1 MAEAC
6 SLEREHMG
14 RTRTVANSA
23 APRRIAKRTAG
34 APLPDERLKSVLELA
49 ADFYWEQDERYR
61 FTLYRPC
68 GEPDPALAELVG
80 RTSWEVFAAPAD
92 DGWASFLATLEQR
105 AVYRDALFRLGERAG
120 DARYFRF
127 SGQPVFD
134 ARRRFKGYR
143 GIARDVTARIRAER
157 LAELGRRITQL
168 LAEADDVAAGLTAV
182 IRAMCEEQVWTAGN
196 FWSVDPQRDTLWH
209 EAGWNIHGEG
219 LRSVLSPGDRLPVWL
234 SHGPVWIG
242 DVVRDPRTSRLE
254 RVEAEGWNTG
264 LVIPVRAGD
273 ATVGVLD
280 FYAPHVAAPEPTF
293 LKMLRGASAEVG
305 RFYQRALA
313 IERLRESEERFS
325 STMELAAIGI
335 AHVDEGGR
343 FQYVNP
349 QLCKMLGYTEQEL
362 LSLTVK
368 EISHPGDANV
378 TDELRDRLRGG
389 AIQSFKIEKRYLRKD
404 GTPIWVGLT
413 IACKRDRAGRCLYDI
428 SIVEDISSRK
438 GAEERIQYL
447 ATHDGL
453 TGLPNR
459 VMFQQLLGLS
469 IETARRYG
477 RRLAVL
483 FIDLDRFKVIN
494 DTLGHEAGDVLLREI
509 GARLGEVLR
518 ASDVVARLGGDEFVV
533 LLQEINDPAQAA
545 SVARNILNVVM
556 KPVVILGQECRV
568 TASIGVCLHPDDG
581 QDDQSIMKHADM
593 AMYLA
598 KEEGK
603 NNFQF
608 FTSRMKPHSIER
620 LTLETNLRRALELEE
635 FSLHYQAKVNFR
647 SGAITGVEA
656 LLRWHNPEL
665 GSVAPARFIPLAEE
679 TGLIVPIGKWVL
691 RTACAQSVAWQKQGL
706 PAVRMSVNLS
716 MRQMNDEGLV
726 REIESVL
733 AETGLK
739 PDLLELEVTESTIM
753 HNAERAARVLTAI
766 KQLGVRLAIDD
777 FGTGYSSLAHL
788 KRFPIDTLKVDR
800 SFIREVPNDAEDR
813 AIAEAIIAMG
823 KTLSLTVVA
832 EGVETPEQQAF
843 LRERLCDEMQG
854 YYFSTPVA
862 AQDFAEL
869 LRSHSPQPLR

>member
-1 MAEAC
+1 
-6 SLEREHMG
+6 MG
-14 RTRTVANSA
+14 RSKTVARTA
-23 APRRIAKRTAG
+23 APQRVPKAG
-34 APLPDERLKSVLELA
+34 LSSRLAEERFQAVVELA
-49 ADFYWEQDERYR
+49 ADFYWEQDEDYR
-61 FTLYRPC
+61 FTVYRPS
-68 GEPDPALAELVG
+68 GEPDPALDGLVG
-80 RTSWEVFAAPAD
+80 RTSWEFFAAPAEIE
-92 DGWASFLATLEQR
+92 GWAPFMATLEQR
-105 AVYRDALFRLGERAG
+105 VAFRDELHCLESQAGARHFRL
-120 DARYFRF
+120 

-134 ARRRFKGYR
+134 QRDRFKGYR
-143 GIARDVTARIRAER
+143 GIARDVSAEVRTER
-157 LAELGRRITQL
+157 LARLEHTIAHT
-168 LAEADDVAAGLTAV
+168 LAEADDATTGLRDV
-182 IRAMCEEQVWTAGN
+182 IRAMCESQRWSAGN
-196 FWSVDPQRDTLWH
+196 FWSVDAQRDTLWH
-209 EAGWNIHGEG
+209 EAGWNAAGDDR
-219 LRSVLSPGDRLPVWL
+219 RSVLSAGDRLPHWL
-234 SHGPVWIG
+234 QHGPVWIG

-254 RVEAEGWNTG
+254 RAETNGWHTG
-264 LVIPVRAGD
+264 LVIPVKAGG
-273 ATVGVLD
+273 ATIGVLD
-280 FYAPHVAAPEPTF
+280 FYAPHVAAPEPQF
-293 LKMLRGASAEVG
+293 LRILRSASGEVG
-305 RFYQRALA
+305 RFYQRALML
-313 IERLRESEERFS
+313 EKLRESEERFS

-335 AHVDEGGR
+335 AHVEDGGR
-343 FQYVNP
+343 FRYANP
-349 QLCKMLGYTEQEL
+349 QLCSMLGYTEQEL
-362 LSLTVK
+362 LTMTVK
-368 EISHPGDANV
+368 DVSHPGDVNV
-378 TDELRDRLRGG
+378 TDELRDRLRAGE
-389 AIQSFKIEKRYLRKD
+389 IQSFKTEKRYLRKD

-413 IACKRDRAGRCLYDI
+413 IACKRDRAGKCLYDI

-477 RRLAVL
+477 RKLAVL

-509 GARLGEVLR
+509 GARLRECLR

-568 TASIGVCLHPDDG
+568 TASVGVCLHPDDG
-581 QDDQSIMKHADM
+581 QDDQSIMKNADM

-620 LTLETNLRRALELEE
+620 LSLETNLRRALELEE

-647 SGAITGVEA
+647 TGAITGVEA

-665 GSVAPARFIPLAEE
+665 GSVSPARFIPLAEE

-691 RTACAQSVAWQKQGL
+691 KTACAQSVAWQKQGL
-706 PAVRMSVNLS
+706 PPVCMSVNLS
-716 MRQMNDEGLV
+716 MRQLNDEGLV

-733 AETGLK
+733 NETGLD
-739 PDLLELEVTESTIM
+739 PSLLELEVTESSIM
-753 HNAERAARVLTAI
+753 HNAERAVRVLTSI
-766 KQLGVRLAIDD
+766 KDLGVRLGIDD

-843 LRERLCDEMQG
+843 LSERLCDEMQG

-869 LRSHSPQPLR
+869 LRSHSPKPLR

>member
-1 MAEAC
+1 M
-6 SLEREHMG
+6 SRSK
-14 RTRTVANSA
+14 TVRAA
-23 APRRIAKRTAG
+23 APARVSKAPVARRA
-34 APLPDERLKSVLELA
+34 DERLQSVIELA
-49 ADFYWEQDERYR
+49 ADFYWEQDEDYR
-61 FTLYRPC
+61 FTVYRPS
-68 GEPDPALAELVG
+68 GEPDAAFERLIG
-80 RTSWEVFAAPAD
+80 RTIWEFFAAPAEAQ
-92 DGWASFLATLEQR
+92 GWAPLIATLEQR
-105 AVYRDALFRLGERAG
+105 VAFRNELQSLDSPAG
-120 DARYFRF
+120 VRHFSM

-134 ARRRFKGYR
+134 QRNRFKGYR
-143 GIARDVTARIRAER
+143 GIARDVSAEVRAER
-157 LAELGRRITQL
+157 LARLEHAIAHT
-168 LAEADDVAAGLTAV
+168 LAEADDVASGLSAV
-182 IRAMCEEQVWTAGN
+182 IRAMCEAQRWTAGN
-196 FWSVDPQRDTLWH
+196 FWSVDSQRDTLWH
-209 EAGWNIHGEG
+209 EAGWNVNGDER
-219 LRSVLSPGDRLPVWL
+219 RSVLAAGDRLPHWL
-234 SHGPVWIG
+234 RHGPVWIG
-242 DVVRDPRTSRLE
+242 DVVRDPRTARLE
-254 RVEAEGWNTG
+254 RAETNGWNTG
-264 LVIPVRAGD
+264 LVVPVKASG
-273 ATVGVLD
+273 ATIGVLD
-280 FYAPHVAAPEPTF
+280 FYAPHVAAPEPQF
-293 LKMLRGASAEVG
+293 LRILRSASGEVG

-313 IERLRESEERFS
+313 LERLRESEERFS

-335 AHVDEGGR
+335 AHVEDGGR
-343 FQYVNP
+343 FRYVNP
-349 QLCKMLGYTEQEL
+349 QLCSMLGYTEQEL
-362 LSLTVK
+362 LTMTVK
-368 EISHPGDANV
+368 DVSHPGDANV
-378 TDELRDRLRGG
+378 TDELRDQLRSGE
-389 AIQSFKIEKRYLRKD
+389 IQSFKTEKRYLRKD
-404 GTPIWVGLT
+404 GSPIWVGLT
-413 IACKRDRAGRCLYDI
+413 IACKRDRAGKCLYDI

-459 VMFQQLLGLS
+459 VMFQQLLNLS

-477 RRLAVL
+477 RKLAVL

-509 GARLGEVLR
+509 GARLREVLR

-533 LLQEINDPAQAA
+533 LLQEISDPAQAA

-568 TASIGVCLHPDDG
+568 TASVGVCLHPDDG
-581 QDDQSIMKHADM
+581 QDDQSIMKNADM

-603 NNFQF
+603 NNFQL

-620 LTLETNLRRALELEE
+620 LALETNLRRALELEE

-665 GSVAPARFIPLAEE
+665 GSISPARFIPLAEE

-691 RTACAQSVAWQKQGL
+691 KTACAQSVAWQKQGL
-706 PAVRMSVNLS
+706 PPIGMSVNLS
-716 MRQMNDEGLV
+716 MRQLNDEGLV

-733 AETGLK
+733 GETGLS
-739 PDLLELEVTESTIM
+739 PSLLELEVTESSIM
-753 HNAERAARVLTAI
+753 HNAERAVRVLTSI
-766 KQLGVRLAIDD
+766 KELGVRLAIDD

-800 SFIREVPNDAEDR
+800 SFIREVPNDAEDK

-843 LRERLCDEMQG
+843 LSDRLCDEMQG

-869 LRSHSPQPLR
+869 LRAHSPKPLR